1 MFENILPDLPENLA
15 QMSSEDQLDIFLDTA
30 SKNPKLQEQIDSSS
44 YEELMSLFDNFIS
57 EATAPQ
63 EPDDGLYDL
72 LASMNLID
80 AQPEIKP
87 IVHKPMR
94 KPVPVAEC
102 TDFDIQLSDID
113 KKYATER
120 LEYITEQEIH
130 DEPLSYIWLSCDFRD
145 AGFKKYIHSWL
156 FSLDK
161 DFDEPIR
168 YLDELQELIDL
179 DNNCLRAN
187 NQRAIFLCNRADSS
201 NLPGLS
207 NKTPEKKVGTGISKT
222 SDTVVPSP
230 AELQTASDTPIPIS
244 ASESSAQ
251 SEFEVPA
258 MQPEIDLDSIPDT
271 SDDTSL
277 ELISDDSLYDISSPA
292 DIGSLLMSASGT
304 ADSDED
310 LYSDSNS
317 DEDSDEDLYTDNS
330 LDEEDYADTGE
341 DDSSDENLY
350 SDSNSDEDS
359 DEEDY
364 TDNSLD
370 EDSDEEDYIEQ
381 DTDATSGEDFFTDPD
396 EEDGSDEE
404 FVEEQGTD
412 KDSDE
417 NLYADN
423 SLDEDLAEEQALE
436 QGTDE
441 DSDDD
446 FFDNSGDEDTSDAD
460 FFVDSDEDNDSDEE
474 YPEET
479 EDAGTSDEAFFG
491 QDDEEDTSDEEP
503 DEQDEDF
510 DAESE
515 EFFGSDDS
523 SDEEWGT
530 DDTSD
535 EEDAFFG
542 LDDSSDEDDYE
553 LEPGN
558 NYEDDDFFNSDDDEE
573 LEPGNNYS
581 DDDFF
586 ADSDDDEEL
595 EPGNNYSDDDN
606 FFGSDDEDVSDDD
619 SLAEFLGISDP
630 DAELY
635 ANLDDNDPYSPENAM
650 AHLDDMLASAPDV
663 PLTKNEEA
671 ANTVLDIYNKLHSA
685 PSAFKKLLGGVFEE
699 D

>member
-1 MFENILPDLPENLA
+1 MFENILLDLPENLA

-207 NKTPEKKVGTGISKT
+207 NKTPEKKVGTVISEVL
-222 SDTVVPSP
+222 DTVVPSP
-230 AELQTASDTPIPIS
+230 AELQTALDTPIPIS

-251 SEFEVPA
+251 SELEVPD
-258 MQPEIDLDSIPDT
+258 MQPEIDLDSIPDA

-341 DDSSDENLY
+341 DDSSDEVLY
-350 SDSNSDEDS
+350 TDNDSDEDS
-359 DEEDY
+359 DE
-364 TDNSLD
+364 
-370 EDSDEEDYIEQ
+370 Q
-381 DTDATSGEDFFTDPD
+381 DTDAILDEDFFTDPD
-396 EEDGSDEE
+396 EEDSSDGE

-412 KDSDE
+412 EDSDE

-446 FFDNSGDEDTSDAD
+446 FFDNSDDEDTSDAD
-460 FFVDSDEDNDSDEE
+460 FFADSDEDNDSDEE

-491 QDDEEDTSDEEP
+491 QDDEEDTSDEEL

-558 NYEDDDFFNSDDDEE
+558 NFEDDDFFNSDDDEE

-586 ADSDDDEEL
+586 ADSDDDDDEL
-595 EPGNNYSDDDN
+595 EPGNNYSDDDD
-606 FFGSDDEDVSDDD
+606 FFGSDDEDVSDDG

-630 DAELY
+630 DAKLY
-635 ANLDDNDPYSPENAM
+635 ADLDDNNPYSPENAM

>member
-120 LEYITEQEIH
+120 LEYITEQETH
-130 DEPLSYIWLSCDFRD
+130 DEPLSYIRLSCDFRD

-179 DNNCLRAN
+179 DNNYLRAN
-187 NQRAIFLCNRADSS
+187 NQRAIFLCNRVDSS

-207 NKTPEKKVGTGISKT
+207 NKTPEKKVGTVISEVL
-222 SDTVVPSP
+222 DTVVPSSE
-230 AELQTASDTPIPIS
+230 ELQTALDTPIPIS

-251 SEFEVPA
+251 SELEVPD

-271 SDDTSL
+271 SNDTSL
-277 ELISDDSLYDISSPA
+277 ELISDDSLYDINSPA

-310 LYSDSNS
+310 LYTDSNS
-317 DEDSDEDLYTDNS
+317 DEDSDENLYTDNS
-330 LDEEDYADTGE
+330 LDEDSDEVLYADN
-341 DDSSDENLY
+341 DSDEN
-350 SDSNSDEDS
+350 
-359 DEEDY
+359 
-364 TDNSLD
+364 
-370 EDSDEEDYIEQ
+370 SDEEDYIEQ
-381 DTDATSGEDFFTDPD
+381 DTDAILDEDFFTDPD
-396 EEDGSDEE
+396 EEDSSDEE
-404 FVEEQGTD
+404 FVEEQGTNE
-412 KDSDE
+412 DSDE

-436 QGTDE
+436 QSTDE

-446 FFDNSGDEDTSDAD
+446 FFDNSDDEDTSDAD
-460 FFVDSDEDNDSDEE
+460 FFADSDEDNDSDEE

-479 EDAGTSDEAFFG
+479 EDTGTSDEAFFG
-491 QDDEEDTSDEEP
+491 QDDEEDTSDEEL

-515 EFFGSDDS
+515 EFFGSDDN

-558 NYEDDDFFNSDDDEE
+558 NSEDDDFFNSDDDEE

-595 EPGNNYSDDDN
+595 EPGNNYSDDDD

-635 ANLDDNDPYSPENAM
+635 ADLDDNDPYSPENAV
-650 AHLDDMLASAPDV
+650 AHLDDMLASAPAV

-685 PSAFKKLLGGVFEE
+685 PSAFKKLLGGVFKE

>member
-1 MFENILPDLPENLA
+1 MFENILSDLPENLA

-63 EPDDGLYDL
+63 EPDDGLYAL

-179 DNNCLRAN
+179 DNNYLRAN

-207 NKTPEKKVGTGISKT
+207 NKTPEKKVGTGISEVL
-222 SDTVVPSP
+222 DTVVPSP
-230 AELQTASDTPIPIS
+230 TELQIS

-251 SEFEVPA
+251 SELEVPD

-277 ELISDDSLYDISSPA
+277 ELISDDSLYDLSSPA

-317 DEDSDEDLYTDNS
+317 DEDSDEILYTDNDS
-330 LDEEDYADTGE
+330 DEEDYADTGE
-341 DDSSDENLY
+341 DDSSDEVLY
-350 SDSNSDEDS
+350 SDNDS
-359 DEEDY
+359 
-364 TDNSLD
+364 D

-381 DTDATSGEDFFTDPD
+381 DTDATSDEDFFTDSD

-412 KDSDE
+412 EDSDE

-446 FFDNSGDEDTSDAD
+446 FFDNSDDEDTSDAD
-460 FFVDSDEDNDSDEE
+460 FFADSDEDNDSDEE
-474 YPEET
+474 YPEEA
-479 EDAGTSDEAFFG
+479 EDTGTSDEAFFG
-491 QDDEEDTSDEEP
+491 QDEEEDTSDEEL

-530 DDTSD
+530 DDISD

-558 NYEDDDFFNSDDDEE
+558 NFEDDDFFNSDDDEE

-595 EPGNNYSDDDN
+595 EPGNNYSDDDD

-630 DAELY
+630 DAKLY
-635 ANLDDNDPYSPENAM
+635 ADLDDNDPYSPENAM

>member
-87 IVHKPMR
+87 IVHKPRR

-179 DNNCLRAN
+179 DNNYLRAN
-187 NQRAIFLCNRADSS
+187 NQRAIFLCNRVDSS

-207 NKTPEKKVGTGISKT
+207 NKIPEKKAGTVVSEVL
-222 SDTVVPSP
+222 DTIVPSP
-230 AELQTASDTPIPIS
+230 TKLQTALDTPIPIS

-251 SEFEVPA
+251 SELEVPD

-277 ELISDDSLYDISSPA
+277 ELISDDSLYDINSPA

-317 DEDSDEDLYTDNS
+317 DEDSDEDLYTDNDS
-330 LDEEDYADTGE
+330 DEDSDEEDYADTGE
-341 DDSSDENLY
+341 DDSSDEILY
-350 SDSNSDEDS
+350 SDSNSDEDF
-359 DEEDY
+359 DEE
-364 TDNSLD
+364 N
-370 EDSDEEDYIEQ
+370 YIEQ
-381 DTDATSGEDFFTDPD
+381 DTDAILDEDFFTNPD

-412 KDSDE
+412 EDSDE

-423 SLDEDLAEEQALE
+423 SLDEDSAEEQALE

-446 FFDNSGDEDTSDAD
+446 FFDNSDDEDTSDAD
-460 FFVDSDEDNDSDEE
+460 FFADSDDDNDSDEE

-479 EDAGTSDEAFFG
+479 EDTGTSDEAFFG
-491 QDDEEDTSDEEP
+491 QDDEEDTSDEEL

-515 EFFGSDDS
+515 EFFVSDDN

-558 NYEDDDFFNSDDDEE
+558 NFEDEDFFNSDDDEE

-595 EPGNNYSDDDN
+595 EPGNNYSDDDD
-606 FFGSDDEDVSDDD
+606 FFGSDDEDVSDDA
-619 SLAEFLGISDP
+619 SLAEFLGISDH

-635 ANLDDNDPYSPENAM
+635 ADLDDNDPYSPENAI
-650 AHLDDMLASAPDV
+650 AHLDDMLASAPAV

>member
-179 DNNCLRAN
+179 DNNYLELY
-187 NQRAIFLCNRADSS
+187 NQRGIFLCNRADSS

-207 NKTPEKKVGTGISKT
+207 NKTPEKKVGTVISKT
-222 SDTVVPSP
+222 LDTVVPSP
-230 AELQTASDTPIPIS
+230 EELQTALDTPIPIS

-251 SEFEVPA
+251 SELEVPD
-258 MQPEIDLDSIPDT
+258 MQPEIDLDNIPDT

-317 DEDSDEDLYTDNS
+317 DEDSDE
-330 LDEEDYADTGE
+330 
-341 DDSSDENLY
+341 
-350 SDSNSDEDS
+350 
-359 DEEDY
+359 
-364 TDNSLD
+364 
-370 EDSDEEDYIEQ
+370 EDYIEQ
-381 DTDATSGEDFFTDPD
+381 DTDAILDEDFFTDPD

-404 FVEEQGTD
+404 FVEEQGND
-412 KDSDE
+412 EDSDE

-423 SLDEDLAEEQALE
+423 SLDEDLSEEQALE

-446 FFDNSGDEDTSDAD
+446 FFDNSDDEDTPDAD
-460 FFVDSDEDNDSDEE
+460 FFADSDEDNDSNEE

-479 EDAGTSDEAFFG
+479 EDSGASDEAFFG
-491 QDDEEDTSDEEP
+491 QDDEEDTSDEEL

-515 EFFGSDDS
+515 EFFGSDDN

-558 NYEDDDFFNSDDDEE
+558 NFGDDDFFNSDDDEE

-595 EPGNNYSDDDN
+595 EPGNNYSDDDD
-606 FFGSDDEDVSDDD
+606 FFSSDDEDVSDDD
-619 SLAEFLGISDP
+619 SLAEFLGVSDP

-635 ANLDDNDPYSPENAM
+635 ADLDDNDPYSPENAM

>member
-57 EATAPQ
+57 ETTAPQ

-102 TDFDIQLSDID
+102 TDFDTQLSDID

-179 DNNCLRAN
+179 DNNYLELY
-187 NQRAIFLCNRADSS
+187 NQRAIFLCNRVDSS

-207 NKTPEKKVGTGISKT
+207 NKTPEKKVGTVVSEVL
-222 SDTVVPSP
+222 DTVVPSP
-230 AELQTASDTPIPIS
+230 EELQTALDTPIPIS

-251 SEFEVPA
+251 SELEVPD

-271 SDDTSL
+271 SNDTSL
-277 ELISDDSLYDISSPA
+277 ELISDDSLYDINSPA

-330 LDEEDYADTGE
+330 LDEEDYTDTGE
-341 DDSSDENLY
+341 DDSSDEVL
-350 SDSNSDEDS
+350 
-359 DEEDY
+359 Y
-364 TDNSLD
+364 TDNDSD

-381 DTDATSGEDFFTDPD
+381 DTDATSDEDFFTDPD

-412 KDSDE
+412 EDSDE

-436 QGTDE
+436 QGTDD
-441 DSDDD
+441 DSDDN
-446 FFDNSGDEDTSDAD
+446 FFDNSDDEDTSDAD
-460 FFVDSDEDNDSDEE
+460 FFADSDEDNDSDEE

-479 EDAGTSDEAFFG
+479 EDTGTSDEAFFG
-491 QDDEEDTSDEEP
+491 QDDEEDTSDEEL

-515 EFFGSDDS
+515 EFFGSDDN

-558 NYEDDDFFNSDDDEE
+558 NSEDDDFFNSDDDEE

-595 EPGNNYSDDDN
+595 EPGNNYSDDDD

-635 ANLDDNDPYSPENAM
+635 ADLDDNDPYSPENAV
-650 AHLDDMLASAPDV
+650 AHLDDMLASAPAV

-685 PSAFKKLLGGVFEE
+685 PSAFKKLLGGVFKE